1 MKLTTVVGV
10 VGVAG
15 VALVVGALG
24 PAATTRAA
32 SARTAPL
39 ARSVVTVQPL
49 EGHYS
54 GRAGHGHHIR
64 FNFQHGHL
72 AHFRVN
78 HHDIGGAD
86 VSHARWS
93 TSCADAFYC
102 SWGEWTSDEEVR
114 GAWNQGTHGHTARHF
129 HAHWVSSHPS

>member
-39 ARSVVTVQPL
+39 ARSVVTL

-54 GRAGHGHHIR
+54 GRDGHGHHIR